1 MFGKRLIF
9 NTDKF
14 NCQNNSMIS
23 KLKNKIAWFIRDEE
37 ATTAVEYAL
46 LLALIVIFSISA
58 ILGTGDT
65 QKALWFDTAAD
76 IENAIVPN

>member
-1 MFGKRLIF
+1 
-9 NTDKF
+9 
-14 NCQNNSMIS
+14 MIS
-23 KLKNKIAWFIRDEE
+23 KLIHRYTKRLFRDEE
-37 ATTAVEYAL
+37 AATAVEYAL
-46 LLALIVIFSISA
+46 LLALIIVFSITA